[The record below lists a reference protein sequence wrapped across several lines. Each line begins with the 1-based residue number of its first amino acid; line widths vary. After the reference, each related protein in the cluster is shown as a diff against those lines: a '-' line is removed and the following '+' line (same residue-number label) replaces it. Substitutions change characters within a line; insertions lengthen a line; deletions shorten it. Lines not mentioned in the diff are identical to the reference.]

1 MRDEWSE
8 AFINAL
14 KNRDTERSAADSK
27 KRIYI
32 TILYWEAPEALY
44 T

>member
-14 KNRDTERSAADSK
+14 KNRDTERPWADSK
-27 KRIYI
+27 SGF
-32 TILYWEAPEALY
+32 T
-44 T
+44 